1 MRPIRSSPA
10 RRAAA
15 PRLIAAVLGIALAAP
30 PLHAQRES
38 PVATQDVFRRHA
50 GRVIK
55 IHVVETSSAAKAEL
69 GSGFFVTPNGHVVTN
84 YHVISKVV
92 HEPNR
97 YRAEWIEEGATPHPL
112 RILAVD
118 VVHDLAVLRADAP
131 NAAYFSLG
139 RVPVAQGARLY
150 ALGHPND
157 LGLSIVEGTYNG
169 LLQHTLYPKI
179 HFTGAMNSGMS
190 GGPAI
195 MADGRVVGVNVSTA
209 GNGIGFLVPI
219 DRAVALIER
228 VLAPG
233 FVPPRSFLADIGA
246 QLHDYQNTYLSSL
259 LSDSTPTVTLGRYR
273 LPTRPA
279 PFFKCWADAFRQD
292 AEQPYDVIT
301 HQCSTD
307 DYVYLSAD
315 QSTGILEL
323 THRRYSSTELNAFR
337 FFSLLQKRFAAGA
350 ESMDGSEED
359 VTRFRCETRNVS
371 HDGTT
376 MRAVFCI
383 RRYRKFTGLY
393 DAVLKAATLGGRT
406 EGLIT
411 TLTLSGVSYENAERI
426 ATRYLQQIALAQ
438 PEATR

>member
-1 MRPIRSSPA
+1 VHRTRSSSA
-10 RRAAA
+10 RRAAVI
-15 PRLIAAVLGIALAAP
+15 RLITALLGVALAAP
-30 PLHAQRES
+30 PVRAQREG

-50 GRVIK
+50 DRVVK
-55 IHVVETSSAAKAEL
+55 IHVVETRSAAKAEL
-69 GSGFFVTPNGHVVTN
+69 GSGFFVTPDGHVVTN

-92 HEPNR
+92 HEPDR

-118 VVHDLAVLRADAP
+118 VVHDLAVLRADVP
-131 NAAYFSLG
+131 NAAYFSLRSVRIAKG
-139 RVPVAQGARLY
+139 ERLY

-195 MADGRVVGVNVSTA
+195 MGDGRVVGVNVSTA

-219 DRAVALIER
+219 DRAVALVER
-228 VLAPG
+228 VRAPG
-233 FVPPRSFLADIGA
+233 FVPPTSFLTDIGA
-246 QLHDYQNTYLSSL
+246 QLHDYQDTYLSNL
-259 LSDSTPTVTLGRYR
+259 LTDSTPTVTLGRYR

-279 PFFKCWADAFRQD
+279 SFFKCWADAYRQD
-292 AEQPYDVIT
+292 AERPYEVIS

-315 QSTGILEL
+315 QSTGILEM

-337 FFSLLQKRFAAGA
+337 FFSLLQQRFAAGA

-371 HDGTT
+371 HDATT
-376 MRAVFCI
+376 MRAVLCI

-393 DAVLKAATLGGRT
+393 DAVLKVATLGGRT

-426 ATRYLQQIALAQ
+426 AERYLQHIATVR